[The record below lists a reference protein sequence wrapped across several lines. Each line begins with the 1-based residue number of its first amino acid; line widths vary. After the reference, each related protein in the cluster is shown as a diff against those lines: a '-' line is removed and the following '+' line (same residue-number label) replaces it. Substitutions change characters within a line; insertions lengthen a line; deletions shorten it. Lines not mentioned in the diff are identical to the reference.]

1 MQCNGEDEF
10 PFTSP
15 RRSELWLYNGD
26 YLFYVDTWPI
36 NSHYST
42 PREEHLF
49 SNSEDRDEFVVLFY
63 LVPSSLY
70 FTLHQRPT
78 RLQMRVYG
86 LCIACVSPSRIEIS
100 EREVIFH
107 VWATCAHR
115 QKKSVHFRLD
125 SSTFIQIC
133 QLY

>member
-1 MQCNGEDEF
+1 M
-10 PFTSP
+10 
-15 RRSELWLYNGD
+15 YNGD

-78 RLQMRVYG
+78 CLQMRVYG
-86 LCIACVSPSRIEIS
+86 LCIAYDRHLELKSQREKLYSMS
-100 EREVIFH
+100 EPLVL
-107 VWATCAHR
+107 TDKGN
-115 QKKSVHFRLD
+115 Q
-125 SSTFIQIC
+125 ST
-133 QLY
+133 LG

>member
-1 MQCNGEDEF
+1 M
-10 PFTSP
+10 
-15 RRSELWLYNGD
+15 YNGD

-86 LCIACVSPSRIEIS
+86 LCIACVSLVYRHLELKYQREKLYSMS
-100 EREVIFH
+100 EPLVLTDKRN
-107 VWATCAHR
+107 
-115 QKKSVHFRLD
+115 Q
-125 SSTFIQIC
+125 ST
-133 QLY
+133 LG